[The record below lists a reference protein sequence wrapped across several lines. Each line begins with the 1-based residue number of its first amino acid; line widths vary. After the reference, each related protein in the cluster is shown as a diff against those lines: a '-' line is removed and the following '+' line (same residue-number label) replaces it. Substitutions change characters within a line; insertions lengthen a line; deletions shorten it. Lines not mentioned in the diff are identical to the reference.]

1 MPDVDLK
8 GLLASVRTIAIV
20 GLSASKAR
28 PSNGVGAFLVARGYD
43 CVGVNPREAGQTI
56 HGMPVFATLADV
68 DRAIDMVDV
77 FRASEAVKDVVSET
91 LAMVP
96 RPKVVWLQ
104 LGVVNE
110 AAKARADAAG
120 LTVVM
125 DRCPKIVLGGH

>member
-8 GLLASVRTIAIV
+8 GLLASVRNIAIV

-28 PSNGVGAFLVARGYD
+28 SSNDVAAFLVARGYD
-43 CVGVNPREAGQTI
+43 CVGINPREAGQTI
-56 HGMPVFATLADV
+56 HGMPVFVTLADV

-77 FRASEAVKDVVSET
+77 FRASEAVGGVVSET
-91 LAMVP
+91 LTMVP
-96 RPKVVWLQ
+96 LPRVVWLQ
-104 LGVVNE
+104 LGVVDE
-110 AAKARADAAG
+110 AAKARAETAG